1 MWKDISPKI
10 SVANKHEKKLSVTTN
25 ESSGEIL
32 LMPLRVT
39 SCKTKDYPENNISAS
54 IEKLE
59 SLYSVD
65 SHIGK

>member
-1 MWKDISPKI
+1 MCKDISAKI

-25 ESSGEIL
+25 ESCSETL
-32 LMPLRVT
+32 LMPLRLT
-39 SCKTKDYPENNISAS
+39 ICKTKDYPENNISAS